1 LRLSPVESVQETD
14 TTKAVLH
21 FAALQ
26 NAQRI
31 TTAQDGRPFEPV

>member
-1 LRLSPVESVQETD
+1 MVSFPGRIGPRNGYH
-14 TTKAVLH
+14 KAAVH